1 MAELDPAVEQQLA
14 ELDDADWHALT
25 ARVRPPTSSQQLR
38 DIAGRV
44 LEGNALDSFV
54 AVADPRKFA
63 NEIGD
68 VDEAKVMG
76 HLTALFA
83 TSQQQPQPPQRGQ
96 HSGYPSGD
104 QPRESGRD
112 ALKRRWGVGADQDK
126 PAPGGQIPRG
136 QRGRDALARRH
147 GAAKR

>member
-1 MAELDPAVEQQLA
+1 VAELDPAVEQQLA
-14 ELDDADWHALT
+14 DLDDADWRALT

-68 VDEAKVMG
+68 VDEEKVIG

-83 TSQQQPQPPQRGQ
+83 TTQQPPQRGQ
-96 HSGYPSGD
+96 HSGHPTGD
-104 QPRESGRD
+104 QPRETVQEALRRRHGVGAEPGEPSAGGRIPGGRD
-112 ALKRRWGVGADQDK
+112 AKAEL
-126 PAPGGQIPRG
+126 
-136 QRGRDALARRH
+136 
-147 GAAKR
+147 AKRYGDRK